1 MNYFIEGI
9 QGGRKEYSGGETS
22 EKLPEYR
29 VFHEGDYSPVEQ
41 RGLVSSAR
49 NALTMTAMRCGIR

>member
-9 QGGRKEYSGGETS
+9 QGGTGKSTLVGKLA

-29 VFHEGDYSPVEQ
+29 VFHEGDYSPVELLFS
-41 RGLVSSAR
+41 G
-49 NALTMTAMRCGIR
+49 

>member
-9 QGGRKEYSGGETS
+9 QGAGKSTLVGKLA

-29 VFHEGDYSPVEQ
+29 VFREGDYSPVELLFS
-41 RGLVSSAR
+41 G
-49 NALTMTAMRCGIR
+49 